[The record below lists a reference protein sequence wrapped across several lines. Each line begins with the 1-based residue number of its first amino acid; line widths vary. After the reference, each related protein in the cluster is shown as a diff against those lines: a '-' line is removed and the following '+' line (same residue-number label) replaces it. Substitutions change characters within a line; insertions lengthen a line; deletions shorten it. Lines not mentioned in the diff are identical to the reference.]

1 MKGLLMKRYLLL
13 AGLWL
18 FAMGGGSVFAQG
30 LSIKSA
36 EFSLSVGDTHYNKK
50 NFTIGVPQSATPI
63 NGSMELGSGTMWEAR
78 INFYNSKRFGSEF
91 LYGYQYSGVNFNRSS
106 ATAGTFSVPLQVHS
120 LMLNIL
126 YYPFGEANG
135 SWRPFIDIG
144 GGAVIYRPS
153 TGGQAA
159 AKDPLQGN
167 FDTFFETSRGSGT
180 IGVGVKHPITKSI
193 GFRADAGAVLTK
205 VPTFGLPESSALPS
219 ATVLP
224 VGGVVGSA
232 RASAGIIFYLGK

>member
-1 MKGLLMKRYLLL
+1 MKRFSIFAVLCLVAM
-13 AGLWL
+13 AG
-18 FAMGGGSVFAQG
+18 SSFAQG

-36 EFSLSVGDTHYNKK
+36 EFSVSYGHTNFTDKP
-50 NFTIGVPQSATPI
+50 FTIGVPQSAIPI
-63 NGSMELGSGTMWEAR
+63 KGDMQMGSGNMWEAR
-78 INFYNSKRFGSEF
+78 INFYNSKHLGSEF
-91 LYGYQYSGVNFNRSS
+91 LYGYQYSGVNFSRTT

-126 YYPFGEANG
+126 YYPFGESTS
-135 SWRPFIDIG
+135 SWRPFINIG

-180 IGVGVKHPITKSI
+180 VGIGVKHPITKSI
-193 GFRADAGAVLTK
+193 GVRADVGEVLTK
-205 VPTFGLPESSALPS
+205 VPTFGLPESSALS
-219 ATVLP
+219 GATVLP
-224 VGGVVGSA
+224 VGGVVAST
-232 RASAGIIFYLGK
+232 RASAGVIFYLGK